1 METMA
6 HFIKTTQAWL
16 GHVVMISDDF
26 ASLQSTPPLA
36 SLAAAKRKF
45 HEKRK
50 ADYWNYT
57 ILAIEVDCCS
67 KNFLI
72 FAQLRTGKRMKEKV
86 SLQDIA
92 TDKEFSAN
100 DLQFT
105 PRHITFIFSSAAASF
120 SLRPSTTR
128 SASYFSLLRSSNSA
142 LSSTVSAWTSCHTTA
157 AGRLP
162 LPAPPS
168 YSVNG
173 AFAYS
178 QH

>member
-1 METMA
+1 VTGPCRYDKRWFRKLA
-6 HFIKTTQAWL
+6 KYSSPCQFGGSKAKVSWKTQSRLLKLHNFSHWSWL
-16 GHVVMISDDF
+16 
-26 ASLQSTPPLA
+26 
-36 SLAAAKRKF
+36 
-45 HEKRK
+45 
-50 ADYWNYT
+50 
-57 ILAIEVDCCS
+57 CCS